1 MSTDYSPQKKYL
13 EKQKQ
18 LRVWVK
24 AEKYERFKAL
34 AQQNG
39 DSMYSLVNAMIDD
52 YLEKGPKPE

>member
-1 MSTDYSPQKKYL
+1 MSDYSSQKKYL

-24 AEKYERFKAL
+24 ADKYECFKAL

-39 DSMYSLVNAMIDD
+39 DSIYSLVNAMIDD
-52 YLEKGPKPE
+52 YLEKGPKSK